1 MITLLPPPGGIAIRR
16 VCWLVRS
23 FVNIRPL
30 TRSRPST
37 RGHWCHWRAGTGHA
51 QGECAPVTLA
61 RTAMPAGLAK
71 DALYEHF
78 IRSYKFNAERTSD
91 GILKID

>member
-1 MITLLPPPGGIAIRR
+1 
-16 VCWLVRS
+16 
-23 FVNIRPL
+23 
-30 TRSRPST
+30 
-37 RGHWCHWRAGTGHA
+37 
-51 QGECAPVTLA
+51 
-61 RTAMPAGLAK
+61 MPAGLAK